1 MTQEQANRRYLS
13 VLIPATIVFVAASYG
28 IKLADNAAVLPP
40 WMLYAAAIVPIAA
53 LLGMFWAHWRY
64 MREIDEFLRSIQVK
78 AAFAGLVIVLTIASA
93 WGYLEFYAEVAPLS
107 IYWLNPLYWI
117 VYSIAVVIFTLRS
130 GAVS

>member
-40 WMLYAAAIVPIAA
+40 WVLYAAAIVPIAA

>member
-1 MTQEQANRRYLS
+1 MTQEQASRRYFS

-28 IKLADNAAVLPP
+28 ITLADNAAILPP
-40 WMLYAAAIVPIAA
+40 WALYAVAIVPIAA

-78 AAFAGLVIVLTIASA
+78 AAFAGLVIVLTIASG

-117 VYSIAVVIFTLRS
+117 VYSIAAVIFTLRS

>member
-13 VLIPATIVFVAASYG
+13 VLIPATMVFVAASYG

-40 WMLYAAAIVPIAA
+40 WALYAAAIVPIAA

>member
-13 VLIPATIVFVAASYG
+13 VLIPATMVFVAASYG

-40 WMLYAAAIVPIAA
+40 WVLYAAAIVPIAA